1 MKSKRIPRFKSI
13 KRARLFFRRAHL
25 RTVVLTIGSLFLA
38 LLLVGIIVFL
48 LAQDISAKETIFQGI
63 TIAGCPVG
71 GLSQKEAVELVSE
84 KVAKPIVEPITI
96 KKGDFQMVVQPEEL
110 ELRVDVEKMVKDA
123 IMLGRKRSMPERMFK
138 RFLGM
143 EIKEDVPLSL
153 SYNKSKL
160 EKITDRLSKR
170 INKAPVSASI
180 DISTGSPKIKPSSE
194 GIKVK
199 EEELKKRVTG
209 SFTSKNKTVE
219 IPTEVIPP
227 KITTED
233 IRYIIVIKQS
243 EHKLYLYFR
252 ENLEGTHIVAVGS
265 PQYPTPNGK
274 FYIREKEKDPWWN
287 PPQSDWAKGL
297 KPVPPG
303 PGNPLG
309 RYWMGIGNAIGIHAT
324 PDEASLGYSVSHGCI
339 RMSEWG
345 AKDLFEKVKVGTP
358 VFIFP

>member
-1 MKSKRIPRFKSI
+1 MKSKGMPRFKSI
-13 KRARLFFRRAHL
+13 KRVRLFFRRAHL
-25 RTVVLTIGSLFLA
+25 RTIVLAISSLFLA
-38 LLLVGIIVFL
+38 LLLIGIVIFL

-63 TIAGCPVG
+63 SIAGYPVG
-71 GLSQKEAVELVSE
+71 GLSQKEAMVLVSE
-84 KVAKPIVEPITI
+84 KVAKPIVEPITLT
-96 KKGDFQMVVQPEEL
+96 KGDFKRVIQPEEL

-143 EIKEDVPLSL
+143 EIKEDVPLCL

-160 EKITDRLSKR
+160 EKITDRLAER
-170 INKAPVSASI
+170 IDKSAVNASI

-194 GIKVK
+194 GVRVK
-199 EEELKKRVTG
+199 KEELKNRITS

-219 IPTEVIPP
+219 IPTEVVSP

-243 EHKLYLYFR
+243 EHKLHLYFR
-252 ENLEGTHIVAVGS
+252 ENLEGTHVVAVGS

-287 PPQSDWAKGL
+287 PPKSDWAKGL

-345 AKDLFEKVKVGTP
+345 AKELFERVNVGTP